1 MADKNM
7 QVSLVTPEENVFE
20 GNVDSIIVPAESGSL
35 GILPGHVPIIAQLT
49 VGIVKLGTEEGPRY
63 FGIQRGYIEF
73 LFNKANIL
81 TEKVVETTFE
91 ERDQI
96 IQKLKEK
103 YEIVQEV
110 TESTKKVAEA
120 VAQLKNLKN

>member
-1 MADKNM
+1 MADKSIH
-7 QVSLVTPEENVFE
+7 VSLVTPEEQMFE
-20 GNVDSIIVPAESGSL
+20 GKVDSIIVPAESGAL
-35 GILPGHVPIIAQLT
+35 GILPGHVPIIAQLA
-49 VGIVKLGTEEGPRY
+49 VGIVKLSTEEGPRY

-81 TEKVVETTFE
+81 TERVVETTFE

-103 YEIVQEV
+103 YEIVQEL
-110 TESTKKVAEA
+110 TRDSKKVAEA
-120 VAQLKNLKN
+120 VAQLKHLKN

>member
-1 MADKNM
+1 MADKKM
-7 QVSLVTPEENVFE
+7 HVSLVTPEERIFE
-20 GNVDSIIVPAESGSL
+20 GRVDSLIVPAESGSL
-35 GILPGHVPIIAQLT
+35 GILPGHVPIIAQLA

-81 TEKVVETTFE
+81 SERVVETTYE

-96 IQKLKEK
+96 VQKLKEK
-103 YEIVQEV
+103 YEIVQEL
-110 TESTKKVAEA
+110 TEDTKKVAEA
-120 VAQLKNLKN
+120 VAQLKHLKN

>member
-1 MADKNM
+1 MADKKM
-7 QVSLVTPEENVFE
+7 QVSLVTPEENIFE
-20 GNVDSIIVPAESGSL
+20 GWVDSIIVPAESGSL

-110 TESTKKVAEA
+110 TEGTKRVAEA
-120 VAQLKNLKN
+120 VAQLKNLKK

>member
-1 MADKNM
+1 MADKKM
-7 QVSLVTPEENVFE
+7 QVSLVTPEENIFE
-20 GNVDSIIVPAESGSL
+20 GKVDSIIVPAESGSL
-35 GILPGHVPIIAQLT
+35 GILPDHVPIIAQLT

-81 TEKVVETTFE
+81 TERVVETTLE

-96 IQKLKEK
+96 IRKLKEK
-103 YEIVQEV
+103 YEIVQEL
-110 TESTKKVAEA
+110 TEDTKKVAEA
-120 VAQLKNLKN
+120 VAQLKHLKN

>member
-7 QVSLVTPEENVFE
+7 QVSLVTPEKNVFE
-20 GNVDSIIVPAESGSL
+20 GNVDSIIVPAESGAL

>member
-1 MADKNM
+1 MADKKM

-20 GNVDSIIVPAESGSL
+20 GLVDSIIVPAESGSL

-110 TESTKKVAEA
+110 TESTKRVAEA
-120 VAQLKNLKN
+120 VAQLKILKK

>member
-7 QVSLVTPEENVFE
+7 QVSLVTPEESVFE

-110 TESTKKVAEA
+110 TESTKRVAEA
-120 VAQLKNLKN
+120 VAQLKNLKK

>member
-91 ERDQI
+91 EREQI

-110 TESTKKVAEA
+110 TEGTKRVAEA
-120 VAQLKNLKN
+120 VAQLKNLEK

>member
-1 MADKNM
+1 MADKKM
-7 QVSLVTPEENVFE
+7 QVSLVTPEEIVFE
-20 GNVDSIIVPAESGSL
+20 GNVDSIIVPAESGAL

-110 TESTKKVAEA
+110 TEGTKRVAEA
-120 VAQLKNLKN
+120 VAQLKSLKK

>member
-7 QVSLVTPEENVFE
+7 QVSLVTPEKNVFE
-20 GNVDSIIVPAESGSL
+20 GNVDSIIVPAESGAL

-49 VGIVKLGTEEGPRY
+49 VGIVKLGTKEGPRY

-110 TESTKKVAEA
+110 TEGTKRVAEA

>member
-1 MADKNM
+1 MADKKM

-20 GNVDSIIVPAESGSL
+20 GLVDSIIVPAESGSL

-120 VAQLKNLKN
+120 VAQLKHLKN

>member
-1 MADKNM
+1 MADKNIRI
-7 QVSLVTPEENVFE
+7 SLVTPEEQIFE
-20 GNVDSIIVPAESGSL
+20 GRVDSLIVPAESGSL
-35 GILPGHVPIIAQLT
+35 GILPGHVPIIAQLS

-81 TEKVVETTFE
+81 SERVVETTYE

-96 IQKLKEK
+96 VQKLKEK
-103 YEIVQEV
+103 YEIVQEL
-110 TESTKKVAEA
+110 TEDSKKVAEA
-120 VAQLKNLKN
+120 VAQLKQLKN

>member
-1 MADKNM
+1 MADKKM

>member
-1 MADKNM
+1 MADKKM
-7 QVSLVTPEENVFE
+7 QVSLVTPEENIFE
-20 GNVDSIIVPAESGSL
+20 GWVDSIIVPAESGSL
-35 GILPGHVPIIAQLT
+35 GILPGHVPIIAQLA

-81 TEKVVETTFE
+81 SERVVETTYE

-96 IQKLKEK
+96 VQKLKEK
-103 YEIVQEV
+103 YEIVQEL
-110 TESTKKVAEA
+110 TEGSKKVAEA
-120 VAQLKNLKN
+120 VAQLKNLKK

>member
-1 MADKNM
+1 MADKKI
-7 QVSLVTPEENVFE
+7 QLSLVTPEEQIFE
-20 GNVDSIIVPAESGSL
+20 GWVDSIIVPGASGAL
-35 GILPGHVPIIAQLT
+35 GILPGHVPIVAQLA

-81 TEKVVETTFE
+81 TERVVETTFE
-91 ERDQI
+91 DRNQI

-110 TESTKKVAEA
+110 TDGTKKVAEA
-120 VAQLKNLKN
+120 VAQLKQLKK

>member
-1 MADKNM
+1 MADKKM
-7 QVSLVTPEENVFE
+7 QVSLVTPEENIFE
-20 GNVDSIIVPAESGSL
+20 GWVDSIIVPAESGSL
-35 GILPGHVPIIAQLT
+35 GILPGHVPIIAQLS

-81 TEKVVETTFE
+81 SERVVETTYE

-96 IQKLKEK
+96 VQKLKEK
-103 YEIVQEV
+103 YEIVQEL
-110 TESTKKVAEA
+110 TEGTKKVAEA
-120 VAQLKNLKN
+120 VAQLKHLKN

>member
-20 GNVDSIIVPAESGSL
+20 GLVDSIIVPAESGSL

-110 TESTKKVAEA
+110 TESTKKIAEA

>member
-1 MADKNM
+1 MADKKM
-7 QVSLVTPEENVFE
+7 QVSLVTPEENIFE
-20 GNVDSIIVPAESGSL
+20 GWVDSIIVPAESGSL
-35 GILPGHVPIIAQLT
+35 GILPGHVPIIAQLS

-81 TEKVVETTFE
+81 SERVVETTYE

-96 IQKLKEK
+96 VQKLKEK
-103 YEIVQEV
+103 YEIVQEL
-110 TESTKKVAEA
+110 TEGSKKVAEA
-120 VAQLKNLKN
+120 VAQLKHLKN

>member
-1 MADKNM
+1 MADKSIH
-7 QVSLVTPEENVFE
+7 VSLVTPEEHMFE
-20 GNVDSIIVPAESGSL
+20 GKVDSIIVPAESGSL
-35 GILPGHVPIIAQLT
+35 GILPGHVPIIAQLA

-81 TEKVVETTFE
+81 SERVVETTYE

-96 IQKLKEK
+96 VQKLKEK
-103 YEIVQEV
+103 YEIVQEL
-110 TESTKKVAEA
+110 TEDTKKVAEA
-120 VAQLKNLKN
+120 VAQLKHLKN

>member
-1 MADKNM
+1 MADKNIRI
-7 QVSLVTPEENVFE
+7 SLVTPEENIFE
-20 GNVDSIIVPAESGSL
+20 GWVDSIIVPAESGSL
-35 GILPGHVPIIAQLT
+35 GILPGHVPIIAQLS

-81 TEKVVETTFE
+81 SERVVETTYE

-110 TESTKKVAEA
+110 TEGTKKVAEA
-120 VAQLKNLKN
+120 VAQLKHLKN

>member
-1 MADKNM
+1 MADKKM
-7 QVSLVTPEENVFE
+7 QVSLVTPEENIFD
-20 GNVDSIIVPAESGSL
+20 GWVDSIIVPAESGSL
-35 GILPGHVPIIAQLT
+35 GILPGHVPIIAQLA

-81 TEKVVETTFE
+81 SERVVETTYE

-96 IQKLKEK
+96 VQKLKEK
-103 YEIVQEV
+103 YEIVQEL
-110 TESTKKVAEA
+110 TEGSKKVAEA
-120 VAQLKNLKN
+120 VAQLKHLKN